1 MKTKNFLFIAISLLL
16 GASLFITGCKK
27 DDPEVTETPET
38 PDVETVITIKSTPR
52 FVGTVDGVEVSY
64 IEGNKYFGYCSG
76 SSSTGE
82 TSGSYKYGAGIAD
95 IHNVDEPMF
104 DMTYGTFSVTGGSPS
119 NETFSGF
126 FTTGSKPYSF
136 EAEDGIEIQTV
147 DSDGLLWST
156 SLGTANQDGSVF
168 TIDDLEDAPSA
179 YEFSV
184 KFKCSF
190 SCKLYNSENADV
202 KTIEDAVFVGY
213 FKNMM

>member
-1 MKTKNFLFIAISLLL
+1 MKTRKFLFVAISLLL

-52 FVGTVDGVEVSY
+52 FVGTVDGVKVSY
-64 IEGNKYFGYCSG
+64 IEGNKYIDYCSS

-82 TSGSYKYGAGIAD
+82 ITSTYKYGSGMTD
-95 IHNVDEPMF
+95 IRNVDQPML
-104 DMTYGTFSVTGGSPS
+104 DMTYGTFSSTGGAPS

-136 EAEDGIEIQTV
+136 EAENGFEVQMF
-147 DSDGLLWST
+147 DSNGLLWST

-179 YEFSV
+179 YEFCV